1 MEKKSAKRKLR
12 RKYKRYAAAV
22 ASAAIITGAALPGI
36 PASKALAAEKSPTS
50 PPTRTEQTTAVN
62 KDAPKPGRLRNGW
75 HEHRH
80 SWPGSDENQGWYENG
95 RIYYRSDSRD
105 KYDDVYYYS
114 SDLVDFVK
122 GHASAYGFDRYLDS
136 FTLLSRSRTSAT
148 IQIKKHDT
156 GQRFIVE
163 LTRNAYRDWEIV
175 GVRAI

>member
-36 PASKALAAEKSPTS
+36 SAPKALAAEKSPTS
-50 PPTRTEQTTAVN
+50 PPIRTEQTTTVN
-62 KDAPKPGRLRNGW
+62 KDVQRPVRLRNGW
-75 HEHRH
+75 HEHKN
-80 SWPGSDENQGWYENG
+80 SWPSPDENQGWYENG
-95 RIYYRSDSRD
+95 RIYYRNGEDN
-105 KYDDVYYYS
+105 YEEVHYYGS
-114 SDLVDFVK
+114 NLVEFVK
-122 GHASAYGFDRYLDS
+122 DHAFIYGFDRYLDS

-163 LTRNAYRDWEIV
+163 LERNIDRNWEIV
-175 GVRAI
+175 AVRAI